1 MPLKPNFLPSF
12 QATRN
17 LGATIFGIKDGGKCL
32 VSEDGDDYMEDEPS
46 PDCVNGEGADEVMNV
61 YTGANGE
68 CRYKLTVRN
77 H

>member
-1 MPLKPNFLPSF
+1 M
-12 QATRN
+12 
-17 LGATIFGIKDGGKCL
+17 